1 MLTGNVPNLEYSSVA
16 LQYYLRC
23 LHYTTSR
30 NHNDN
35 KVKRAQSIG
44 CDTLS
49 RIVIHDSNM
58 PSLFLTIE
66 QKGSKKSSGVAS
78 AKPWIGNQ
86 DLFSVYL
93 TYLSYL
99 LRHMFSLIHLQI
111 FRKYCSSTGAMPQ
124 SAGIWALVFSVT
136 KTFRGSTISVGE
148 EDNPA

>member
-93 TYLSYL
+93 TYLTYCILSPPVTCS
-99 LRHMFSLIHLQI
+99 RRSISRSSESTAHRQARCHKAQESGPWFSPS
-111 FRKYCSSTGAMPQ
+111 RKL
-124 SAGIWALVFSVT
+124 SAARPS
-136 KTFRGSTISVGE
+136 
-148 EDNPA
+148 P